1 MGVLSVYTDVSLTTT
16 VRLESG
22 WPQNDLVEDSS
33 PSAVSNGLSSVR
45 GSWVE
50 RHSIFT
56 MLTIAF
62 VLCAMQAMA
71 YASPVVQAQSG
82 MPIAISKRQ
91 ISVDDVVVPDILNS
105 LIQSLEG

>member
-1 MGVLSVYTDVSLTTT
+1 
-16 VRLESG
+16 
-22 WPQNDLVEDSS
+22 
-33 PSAVSNGLSSVR
+33 
-45 GSWVE
+45 
-50 RHSIFT
+50 